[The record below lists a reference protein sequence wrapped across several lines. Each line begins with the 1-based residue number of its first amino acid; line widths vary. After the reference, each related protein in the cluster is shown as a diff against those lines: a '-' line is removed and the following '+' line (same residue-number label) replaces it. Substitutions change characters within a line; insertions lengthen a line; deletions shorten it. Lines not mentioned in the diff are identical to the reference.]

1 MREEILRELKE
12 LAESDYKE
20 FNSSLIPGVDK
31 DKTLGVRV
39 PLVRKTAKK
48 AARKD
53 WEKLL
58 SELENCPQEAG
69 GVGGTALYYEEV
81 MLQGM
86 VIGAAK
92 MDAERR
98 LSYIE
103 RFIPRIDNWAICD
116 MVCNTLTCFQKDAP
130 EGFHYLLDLLQ
141 QDNPWIIRF
150 VLIMFLSHYL
160 QDDYID
166 KVLEASASVTNDH
179 YYVRMGNAW
188 LLSVAFVKYR
198 DKTVNL
204 LKSSRLDDWTYH
216 KTLQKIMESNRVDQV
231 TKEWISTMKALR

>member
-1 MREEILRELKE
+1 MGWKKENWTAQDYTELLQYLRESSESKFQQFQQRLIPDTAILGIRTPELRSIAKE
-12 LAESDYKE
+12 LAQG
-20 FNSSLIPGVDK
+20 NVPGF
-31 DKTLGVRV
+31 L
-39 PLVRKTAKK
+39 LVAQR
-48 AARKD
+48 D
-53 WEKLL
+53 WH
-58 SELENCPQEAG
+58 
-69 GVGGTALYYEEV
+69 EERL
-81 MLQGM
+81 LQGL
-86 VIGAAK
+86 VIGYWNVPFS
-92 MDAERR
+92 ER
-98 LSYIE
+98 LEYLTSYL
-103 RFIPRIDNWAICD
+103 PLIDNWAICD

>member
-1 MREEILRELKE
+1 MGWKKENWTAHDYTELLQYLRESS
-12 LAESDYKE
+12 ESK
-20 FNSSLIPGVDK
+20 FQQFQQRLIPD
-31 DKTLGVRV
+31 TAILGIRTPKLRSIAKVIAKGNV
-39 PLVRKTAKK
+39 PGFLQVAQR
-48 AARKD
+48 D
-53 WEKLL
+53 WH
-58 SELENCPQEAG
+58 
-69 GVGGTALYYEEV
+69 EERL
-81 MLQGM
+81 LQGL
-86 VIGAAK
+86 VIGYWNVPFS
-92 MDAERR
+92 ER
-98 LSYIE
+98 LEYLTSYL
-103 RFIPRIDNWAICD
+103 PLIDNWAICD

-216 KTLQKIMESNRVDQV
+216 KTLQKIMESNRVDQA

>member
-1 MREEILRELKE
+1 MGWKKENWTAQDYTELLQYLRESS
-12 LAESDYKE
+12 ESK
-20 FNSSLIPGVDK
+20 FQQFQQRLIPD
-31 DKTLGVRV
+31 TAILGIRTPKLRSIAKEIAKGNV
-39 PLVRKTAKK
+39 PGFLQVAQR
-48 AARKD
+48 D
-53 WEKLL
+53 WH
-58 SELENCPQEAG
+58 
-69 GVGGTALYYEEV
+69 EERL
-81 MLQGM
+81 LQGLI
-86 VIGAAK
+86 IGYWNVPFS
-92 MDAERR
+92 ER
-98 LSYIE
+98 LEYLTSYL
-103 RFIPRIDNWAICD
+103 PLIDNWAICD

-216 KTLQKIMESNRVDQV
+216 KTLQKIMESNRVDQA

>member
-1 MREEILRELKE
+1 MGWKKENWTAHDYTELLQYLRESS
-12 LAESDYKE
+12 ESK
-20 FNSSLIPGVDK
+20 FQQFQQRLIPD
-31 DKTLGVRV
+31 TAILGIRTPKLRSIAKEIAKGNV
-39 PLVRKTAKK
+39 PGFLQVAQR
-48 AARKD
+48 D
-53 WEKLL
+53 WH
-58 SELENCPQEAG
+58 
-69 GVGGTALYYEEV
+69 EERL
-81 MLQGM
+81 LQGL
-86 VIGAAK
+86 VIGYWNVPFS
-92 MDAERR
+92 ER
-98 LSYIE
+98 LEYLTSYL
-103 RFIPRIDNWAICD
+103 PLIDNWAICD

-216 KTLQKIMESNRVDQV
+216 KTLQKIMESNRVDQA

>member
-1 MREEILRELKE
+1 MGWKKENWTAQDYTELLQYLRESS
-12 LAESDYKE
+12 ESK
-20 FNSSLIPGVDK
+20 FQQFQQRLIPD
-31 DKTLGVRV
+31 TAILGIRTPKLRSIAKEIAKGNV
-39 PLVRKTAKK
+39 PGFLQVAQR
-48 AARKD
+48 D
-53 WEKLL
+53 WH
-58 SELENCPQEAG
+58 
-69 GVGGTALYYEEV
+69 EERL
-81 MLQGM
+81 LQGL
-86 VIGAAK
+86 VIGYWNVPFS
-92 MDAERR
+92 ER
-98 LSYIE
+98 LEYLTSYL
-103 RFIPRIDNWAICD
+103 PLIDNWAICD

-216 KTLQKIMESNRVDQV
+216 KTLQKIMESNRVDQA